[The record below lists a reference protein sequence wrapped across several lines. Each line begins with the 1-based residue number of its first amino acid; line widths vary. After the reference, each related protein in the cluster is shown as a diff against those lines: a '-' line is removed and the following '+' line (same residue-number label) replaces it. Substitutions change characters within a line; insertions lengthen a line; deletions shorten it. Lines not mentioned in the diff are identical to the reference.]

1 MHALQMMQG
10 FLSAT
15 AGSILIEGQSVH
27 SGRAGPAGLV
37 GICPQHDLVWPGLTG
52 REHLQFYA
60 GLHALKV
67 CIVACHCRLYVP
79 ATASDANMYA
89 RDCTGTS
96 SCQVV
101 CHTVCNVKV
110 PTLPVIQLSIVMAP
124 CTIQLSSSM
133 DGICCD
139 GLYSPGL
146 PRRDLMLCLCRALT

>member
-1 MHALQMMQG
+1 MQG

-15 AGSILIEGQSVH
+15 AGSILIEGRSVH
-27 SGRAGPAGLV
+27 RGRAGPAGLV
-37 GICPQHDLVWPGLTG
+37 GICPQHDLVWAGLTG

-89 RDCTGTS
+89 RDCTGTF

-101 CHTVCNVKV
+101 CHTVCHVKV
-110 PTLPVIQLSIVMAP
+110 PTLPVLQLSTVMAP
-124 CTIQLSSSM
+124 
-133 DGICCD
+133 
-139 GLYSPGL
+139 
-146 PRRDLMLCLCRALT
+146 